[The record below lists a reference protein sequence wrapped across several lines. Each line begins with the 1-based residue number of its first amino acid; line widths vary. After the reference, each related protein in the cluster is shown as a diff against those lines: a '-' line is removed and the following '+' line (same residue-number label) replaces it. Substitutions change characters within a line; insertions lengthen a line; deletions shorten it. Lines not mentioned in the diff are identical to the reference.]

1 MDSLGPLLG
10 LRSAGWVGVGVVL
23 LLSTGDSE
31 GGVEVDGEDDAV
43 IVVVVG
49 GGGGVG
55 VEGDKES
62 GGRGGWPVFLC

>member
-10 LRSAGWVGVGVVL
+10 LRSAGWAGVGVVL

-55 VEGDKES
+55 VEGDTES